1 PRSRQLDFVLQIR
14 ATGQIGWAVP
24 LGTGPSLRDVAV
36 APDGTVYVLSE
47 TRIIIF
53 DRNGSRLA
61 EATIPKPADKRVYTS
76 FELAADPRACL
87 DAFMA
92 KADANGQIVYATYF
106 GGSGDDAATRIA
118 VDAAGGVII
127 GGSTTSADLPV
138 ANAVQPRCQPASAT
152 ACNDMFV
159 ARFDASGR
167 SVTFSTFLGGGGTAM
182 LQSIAADAYGK
193 IVVAATV
200 SGSDL
205 PIRRGGQPA
214 NGAG

>member
-1 PRSRQLDFVLQIR
+1 M
-14 ATGQIGWAVP
+14 GQR
-24 LGTGPSLRDVAV
+24 PSD
-36 APDGTVYVLSE
+36 E
-47 TRIIIF
+47 
-53 DRNGSRLA
+53 
-61 EATIPKPADKRVYTS
+61 RV
-76 FELAADPRACL
+76 
-87 DAFMA
+87 M
-92 KADANGQIVYATYF
+92 F
-106 GGSGDDAATRIA
+106 GN
-118 VDAAGGVII
+118 AAGGVII

-200 SGSDL
+200 SGTDL
-205 PIRRGGQPA
+205 PIRRGAQPA
-214 NGAG
+214 NGAGPITASFDGGRTWRAVRIAANEVRQFALTRDTARVYAATDRGVWWSADGGATWTGTADAPAADVRGIAIDPARPLTVYAATELRKPG